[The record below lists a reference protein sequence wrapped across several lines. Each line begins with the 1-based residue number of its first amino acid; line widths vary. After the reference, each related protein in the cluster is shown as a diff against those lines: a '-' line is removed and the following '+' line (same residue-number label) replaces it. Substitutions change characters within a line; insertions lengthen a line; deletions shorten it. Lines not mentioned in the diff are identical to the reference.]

1 MTSSLNEIM
10 PGMPGVAE
18 PFILIVDDDSGI
30 RRLLVDYLSTQGFQ
44 MESAAN
50 AAEARVHMANQTF
63 DLVILDVMMPGET
76 GIELTENIRQ
86 GDQTPILLL
95 TACDQLPQKLQG
107 FDCGA
112 DDYVTKPFEP
122 LELVARIRSLLR
134 RRGGRQIVSDVMLFS
149 GFSLNLQSGIL
160 KYNDSPVTLTSTERL
175 LLRLLAQRVNQP
187 FSREDL
193 AQKIG
198 HRVSERTVDVQVNRL
213 RQKLKHINP
222 DLNLIQ
228 TVRHQGYALMID
240 RV

>member
-1 MTSSLNEIM
+1 MTSLPNEIRS
-10 PGMPGVAE
+10 GVPHLAD

-44 MESAAN
+44 TESAAN

-76 GIELTENIRQ
+76 GIELTENIRK

-134 RRGGRQIVSDVMLFS
+134 RRGGRQVVSDVMLFS
-149 GFSLNLQSGIL
+149 GFSLNLQNGIL
-160 KYNDSPVTLTSTERL
+160 KYHDSPVTLTSTERL

-240 RV
+240 RA